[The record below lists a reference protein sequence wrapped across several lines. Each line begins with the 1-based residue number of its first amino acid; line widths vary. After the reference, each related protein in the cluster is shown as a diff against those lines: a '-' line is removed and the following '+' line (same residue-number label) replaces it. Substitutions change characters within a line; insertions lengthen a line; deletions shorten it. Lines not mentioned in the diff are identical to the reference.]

1 MGIFKRISDIITANL
16 NDLTEGFENP
26 EQMLRQAIREMEES
40 IVTATHETAKALAS
54 EKVLRREL
62 TGNRD
67 QLQCWQ
73 QRAQQAVDAGDDEL
87 ARKALRRKREHE
99 KLVAALEDQLQ
110 SSQQAAATL
119 RRQLGA
125 MKAKLAEAKRSL
137 ATLSARQRAAQFRK
151 RMASAGVEQTQE
163 FDQNAF
169 AKFER
174 FRSRVEQA
182 EAEAEAL
189 AELHAQ
195 GADVELENE
204 TADDGMEQELA
215 ALKRKSH

>member
-16 NDLTEGFENP
+16 NDLTEEFENP

-40 IVTATHETAKALAS
+40 IASATHETAKALAS
-54 EKVLRREL
+54 EKVLSREL
-62 TGNRD
+62 SGNRE
-67 QLQCWQ
+67 QLQCWH

-87 ARKALRRKREHE
+87 ARKALRRKREHD

-110 SSQQAAATL
+110 SSQQAAASL
-119 RRQLGA
+119 RRQLEA
-125 MKAKLAEAKRSL
+125 MKAKLAEARRSL

-151 RMASAGVEQTQE
+151 KMASVGVEHMME

-169 AKFER
+169 SKFER

-189 AELHAQ
+189 AELHTQAT
-195 GADVELENE
+195 DVEFENE
-204 TADDGMEQELA
+204 ASDDGMELELA
-215 ALKRKSH
+215 ALKRKSS